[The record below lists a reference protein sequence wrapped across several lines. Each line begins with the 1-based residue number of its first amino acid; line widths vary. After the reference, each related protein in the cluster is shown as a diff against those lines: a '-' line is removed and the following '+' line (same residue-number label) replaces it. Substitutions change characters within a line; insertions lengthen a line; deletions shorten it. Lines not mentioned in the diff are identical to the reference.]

1 MPSLMNF
8 LHVLAAIAWLGGITF
23 MLLALRPAAAQLQ
36 TPPHRL
42 PLMALTFKRF
52 FRLVWVAI
60 AVLLLSGLWMLMA
73 VGMKNAPAGW
83 HAMLGIGLL
92 MFALFGH
99 IYFGPFRRL
108 EQAVG
113 AANWPEAGRR
123 AGQIATLSTVNLAL
137 GVLAIA
143 AVYFLA

>member
-8 LHVLAAIAWLGGITF
+8 VHVLAAIAWLGGIIF

-36 TPPHRL
+36 SPPQRL
-42 PLMALTFKRF
+42 PLMALAFKRF

-123 AGQIATLSTVNLAL
+123 AGQIATLSTVNLGL